1 MAEKRKAKRFPI
13 NLKAHYFP
21 GEERESGKECT
32 IINVSR
38 DGAGLEFY
46 TSEEI
51 VVGSTPLLE
60 IVCPEIR
67 KSTNVEGV
75 VRWVKQGK
83 RDFIGGIEV
92 TARSDEDKLANL
104 LMYTMGI

>member
-1 MAEKRKAKRFPI
+1 MAEKRKSTRFPI

-21 GEERESGKECT
+21 DDERENGKACT

-51 VVGSTPLLE
+51 TVGSTSLLE
-60 IVCPEIR
+60 IFCPEITN
-67 KSTNVEGV
+67 STNVEGV
-75 VRWVKQGK
+75 VKWVKRGK

-92 TARSDEDKLANL
+92 TERSDEDKLANL

>member
-13 NLKAHYFP
+13 NLKAHYFSS
-21 GEERESGKECT
+21 EERGNRKECT

-38 DGAGLEFY
+38 NGGGLEFY
-46 TSEEI
+46 TSEKI

-60 IVCPEIR
+60 IFCPEI
-67 KSTNVEGV
+67 KEATNVEGV
-75 VRWVKQGK
+75 VRWAQRGK

-92 TARSDEDKLANL
+92 TARSDEDKLTNL